1 MADDNIAYVGT
12 LLYTDGIAGNIIMQS
27 KSYVPDKL
35 SGVHT
40 EPVFYEIGPYQRV
53 AYYSLPESTAYY
65 NKNAPFFNESRDILT
80 YSTNFGDRTM
90 YVLRNDPRGLPTSI
104 SGSYN
109 YATTKAVIESDE
121 FIEGV
126 VEDLKSS
133 MGESSLNAAVK
144 RANAFAYEKAK
155 VYAYEI
161 GDPNAAIA
169 RLYPDSDNS
178 LVQWAVVAT
187 PLAVNTANNGNDIGF
202 WITRD
207 NTTNA
212 YFPSL
217 DVITTADYGTISF
230 AMDAYAQATYNGIT
244 HNMFASEDYRLAL
257 KDYGIP
263 LSYLES
269 GTGGVNSGTSVQSS
283 TYKNWGLLKKE
294 YGNNNFNKLAD
305 IAYIDSERWPEH
317 CLGLE
322 SPKNISGDWH
332 DSADTYGRYGGI
344 TIAFS
349 NEPEDTSIPV
359 YYYITPDPNDPIL
372 PPGSA
377 TPPTFKP
384 EPPEGTTVKKVVI
397 PDKPLPNTS
406 SENPPQDFPDDQPAV
421 PKNPDGSYPI
431 EPDDPPYI
439 LVECE
444 QTEIP
449 VYFHTFT
456 FTNTDTS
463 KQYKDVFEYL
473 KDNKGIDESSA
484 TETIVCKETLPTLAA
499 NKTAQYTPNA
509 EYADGGVIVEALS
522 TSTTAGN
529 DRWSPMIT
537 NMSSQLSCNTSIN
550 YDHVPKGMLLI
561 NPAKEPL
568 GNQSVEYYG
577 KIDPKSA
584 TRSIHVKVY
593 ALADSEPIEGPERD
607 TDRIKTYD
615 VTQYIVI
622 DDSSTS
628 HINSFS
634 SYANT
639 DYNSYNQSTMPAS
652 NSTHNKTNG
661 AWIYSKGSLSPFN
674 DSVKAINY
682 FNTYA
687 CRFNFTHSHEYKET
701 VPPTYDEEGNVKVPA
716 HEETKTRIMSC
727 GFSCSATIH
736 NCKYLKEIPTVVYG
750 KVSPAVIQK
759 STTRDNKT
767 VITNN
772 GWKQPT
778 STANPVPWGDV
789 GFTVP
794 QDYYAYKDVVK
805 LSGSKTFSS
814 GSQYFLPD
822 TSRQIVSANG
832 LTASKYAVFDVL
844 FGMNGSSDDYWIQYL
859 DSSRNLIGSDGHMQ
873 YAQFTD
879 TDKSADWQS
888 SIGDG
893 EFSFKDSGTTIN
905 QAQFIA
911 HRDLLSGDEVATS
924 LAVSG
929 YMAKYASNAKTSDY
943 LKLMKNAGFVFKGL
957 ANAGVATGTQL
968 KYVNTEINTI
978 GHENRTIWISNSS
991 STTALAASSSGSA
1004 KNSYNT
1010 NYTHG
1015 GSDQY
1020 KVRFGLGGTG
1030 ADGADVFNIIADTN
1044 INDCS
1049 VNTSSSYGDVSR
1061 SIWYFADYTT
1071 GKAADGHGPTSYTA
1085 KADHASHVVCGEHS
1099 ATCGGHIHGGD
1110 PAVAVAH
1117 DNDVNSAISGNKYV
1131 LVAPDIFINSMNRT
1145 MTHTSTNISGGS
1157 QTGAI
1162 DRIDTSRLFVT
1173 VPLAVEGTTAG
1184 LFDPEGKDGLAY
1196 NTGLLKLDSGVLT
1209 YKPSTELSG
1218 AEQKSQKSYEENTFE
1233 IKNADYSTL
1242 GSSTRE
1248 DKLLA
1253 EYRYTVPTRSYVFN
1267 PSYYMRF
1274 DDDFV
1279 DNNKSVWM
1287 LSNQPREIN
1296 FKNIFSI
1303 RLVQPLAGSGNTEA
1317 GAKGGYPT
1325 IVDSAWS
1332 TDKEDIN
1339 TQTVTG
1345 LPVLKAGNSYKAET
1359 ATTEGTI
1366 TAYVV
1371 LQDPE
1376 FTGNPNDSQMNEKIL
1391 QEYNAEMQNILKEMG
1406 AVVEPNALAA
1416 YTSRTNTDNK
1426 KLGFAMYTNMTNGS
1440 STNSRFQIHGSNELR
1455 QKEPMVIT
1463 HSTVSAKVTT
1473 GKGDFTS
1480 TGKTDLSNW
1489 EFYALQGNKVCPIMK
1504 NDASDDGSI
1513 GFEGKDTDIS
1523 DTTSAGNRKFLDVTV
1538 KSQSDA
1544 QGFIAN
1550 TLSEINGRLTG
1561 IMANGQN
1568 GKGLAYPSSTSPY
1581 LTGDKD
1587 FSWYTEDYEGFVV
1600 AVYSISFKI
1609 EGDGTDI
1616 NGKKDN
1622 NAGIVTDFSAAYRHE
1637 SDWRQPTNA
1646 LADAEKGHA
1655 LKTPV
1660 SYTSGLN
1667 VDNIYAHSSNITVN
1681 KDGTL
1686 VLLTEKTKD
1695 HDSAE
1700 TILKDW
1706 SANLK
1711 KDYGQEYTAA
1721 IYGIGLELTNV
1732 PIHFGSTVENQQS
1745 TSDYC
1750 KNVIGSDSDRRSFF
1764 YQPTYFNVRGS
1775 VYDTT
1780 H

>member
-1 MADDNIAYVGT
+1 MPI
-12 LLYTDGIAGNIIMQS
+12 
-27 KSYVPDKL
+27 KSYTAERSD
-35 SGVHT
+35 GVLT
-40 EPVFYEIGPYQRV
+40 DMVREYTGPYTCTAHYQ
-53 AYYSLPESTAYY
+53 LPETTAYY
-65 NKNAPFFNESRDILT
+65 NVNAPFLNESRKTFT
-80 YSTNFGDRTM
+80 YTTKFGERTM
-90 YVLRNDPRGLPTSI
+90 YITRTEPRGLPTSI

-109 YATTKAVIESDE
+109 YATTKAIIESEE
-121 FIEGV
+121 FLSGI
-126 VEDLKSS
+126 VEDLKSA
-133 MGESSLNAAVK
+133 MGESQLNAIIKQSNPV
-144 RANAFAYEKAK
+144 AYEKAK
-155 VYAYEI
+155 AYAYSI

-169 RLYPDSDNS
+169 RLFPDSPDP

-187 PLAVNTANNGNDIGF
+187 PLAVNTANCGYDIGF

-207 NTTNA
+207 NSTSVDS
-212 YFPSL
+212 PIL

-230 AMDAYAQATYNGIT
+230 AMDAYTQAWYNGLT
-244 HNMFASEDYRLAL
+244 RNMFNLEGYRAFLN
-257 KDYGIP
+257 KEYKIP
-263 LSYLES
+263 LSYLEN
-269 GTGGVNSGTSVQSS
+269 GTGGINSGQPIQGSYTE
-283 TYKNWGLLKKE
+283 NWGLLRKE
-294 YGNNNFNKLAD
+294 YSTNFNKLAD
-305 IAYIDSERWPEH
+305 IAYIDSTRWPDH
-317 CLGLE
+317 CLGIY
-322 SPKNISGDWH
+322 SPKDDWH
-332 DSADTYGRYGGI
+332 SSADTYGRYGGI

-349 NEPEDTSIPV
+349 KEPDAPEEVPV
-359 YYYITPDPNDPIL
+359 YYYITPDPNDPIQTDPKSVPVDKPFVPN
-372 PPGSA
+372 PP
-377 TPPTFKP
+377 P
-384 EPPEGTTVKKVVI
+384 GTTVKKVVI
-397 PDKPLPNTS
+397 PSDNSAVTPD
-406 SENPPQDFPDDQPAV
+406 NPPNDFPDPIKAPYKDIT
-421 PKNPDGSYPI
+421 NPTNPGGSYTLD
-431 EPDDPPYI
+431 PDNPPTHI

-444 QTEIP
+444 QTALP
-449 VYFHTFT
+449 VYYHVFT
-456 FTNTDTS
+456 FTNTTG
-463 KQYKDVFEYL
+463 KKYADVFEFL
-473 KDNKGIDESSA
+473 KDNPSIGESSESVV
-484 TETIVCKETLPTLAA
+484 ETITCKETVSSLAA

-509 EYADGGVIVEALS
+509 KYADGGVIVAALS
-522 TSTTAGN
+522 TSTVMNGTP
-529 DRWSPMIT
+529 WSTIIDGISNGRYDPTISAYYTPERLTWSNPMK
-537 NMSSQLSCNTSIN
+537 QAL
-550 YDHVPKGMLLI
+550 DK
-561 NPAKEPL
+561 
-568 GNQSVEYYG
+568 NQSVTYVG
-577 KIDPKSA
+577 KTFTKGA

-593 ALADSEPIEGPERD
+593 ALADSEPVEGPERD

-615 VTQYIVI
+615 VTQFIVI

-628 HINSFS
+628 HIKSFS

-727 GFSCSATIH
+727 GFSCSAIIH

-822 TSRQIVSANG
+822 TSRQIVSAND

-1015 GSDQY
+1015 SSDQY

-1173 VPLAVEGTTAG
+1173 IPLAVEGTTAG

-1196 NTGLLKLDSGVLT
+1196 NTGLLKLDSSVLT

-1253 EYRYTVPTRSYVFN
+1253 EYRYTVPTRSYMFN

-1274 DDDFV
+1274 DDDFE

-1303 RLVQPLAGSGNTEA
+1303 RLVQPLAGSGNTEE

-1376 FTGNPNDSQMNEKIL
+1376 FTGNPNDSQKNKEIL
-1391 QEYNAEMQNILKEMG
+1391 QEYNTEMQNILKEMG
-1406 AVVEPNALAA
+1406 AIANTDTNPLAD
-1416 YTSRTNTDNK
+1416 YTSRTNTDND

-1440 STNSRFQIHGSNELR
+1440 STNSQFQIHDSNSNSKELP

-1463 HSTVSAKVTT
+1463 HSTVSASVKT
-1473 GKGDFTS
+1473 GAGKFTS
-1480 TGKTDLSNW
+1480 TSETDLSNW
-1489 EFYALQGNKVCPIMK
+1489 EFYALQGNKVYPIMK

-1513 GFEGKDTDIS
+1513 GIEGKDTDIS

-1538 KSQSDA
+1538 KSQGEA
-1544 QGFIAN
+1544 PKGFIAD
-1550 TLSEINGRLTG
+1550 TLSEINRRLTG

-1568 GKGLAYPSSTSPY
+1568 GQNGEGLAYPTSTKPY
-1581 LTGDKD
+1581 LAGDND

-1600 AVYSISFKI
+1600 AVYSISFTI

-1646 LADAEKGHA
+1646 LAADEKHA
-1655 LKTPV
+1655 LITPE
-1660 SYTSGLN
+1660 SYTEVTNVTNAFVHNSNVSLN
-1667 VDNIYAHSSNITVN
+1667 EDD
-1681 KDGTL
+1681 KL
-1686 VLLTEKTKD
+1686 VLLTGKTKTN
-1695 HDSAE
+1695 DSAE
-1700 TILKDW
+1700 HILEGW
-1706 SANLK
+1706 SEKLET
-1711 KDYGQEYTAA
+1711 DYTQEYAEG
-1721 IYGIGLELTNV
+1721 IYGIGLELANV
-1732 PIHFGSTVENQQS
+1732 PIHFGSELETKQS
-1745 TSDYC
+1745 NSKYC
-1750 KNVIGSDSDRRSFF
+1750 KSVIGSATERRSFF